1 MQLTIEVLPAPLGPI
16 IENSSP
22 SFTPK
27 LTSVS
32 ARTPPKRSDTP
43 RTSKACST
51 HSLRWR
57 LFRIFQAEYPQSI
70 QWRFARSVFCRL
82 PVQRAETS
90 PAEPVTIFNYGGQVP
105 SRLCPGK
112 RYFCIFCAGVPH
124 KPSNFQ
130 PFLAHGLVVPE
141 FGRRALEHDAA
152 VAHHVDAVRYPHRDR
167 ELLFHQKDRDAA
179 PGDLG
184 DQVADLLND
193 DGRQSFSRLI
203 NHDQF
208 RVTHKRAAHSQHLL
222 LAARQ
227 HAGWRV
233 RPRCEVGKHLE
244 HILEPPLAQTP
255 GILDAKHQVL
265 THRQAREDISML
277 RNVTQPQMRDAV
289 ARQPCD
295 VAALEFDRALRRHLA
310 HDGLDRRGAPD
321 AIATQQA
328 DDLAGIDTHID
339 ALQDMALA
347 VVGV

>member
-1 MQLTIEVLPAPLGPI
+1 MQLTIEVLPAPLGPM

-51 HSLRWR
+51 HSLHWR
-57 LFRIFQAEYPQSI
+57 LFPHFSAGVSAVYSTAFCTLCFFGSDRSASRNQPRRARYHI
-70 QWRFARSVFCRL
+70 QLWGAGPHRL
-82 PVQRAETS
+82 
-90 PAEPVTIFNYGGQVP
+90 G
-105 SRLCPGK
+105 LGK
-112 RYFCIFCAGVPH
+112 SYFCIFCAGVPR

-130 PFLAHGLVVPE
+130 PFLAYGLVVPE

-152 VAHHVDAVRYPHRDR
+152 VAHHVDTMRYPHCDR
-167 ELLFHQKDRDAA
+167 EFLLHQQDRDAA

-184 DQVADLLND
+184 DQIADLLND

-203 NHDQF
+203 NHDQL
-208 RVTHKRAAHSQHLL
+208 RVAHKRAAHRQHLL

-233 RPRCEVGKHLE
+233 RPGCEVGKHLE
-244 HILEPPLAQTP
+244 HVLKPPLAQTP

-265 THRQAREDISML
+265 AHRQAREDIAML
-277 RNVTQPQMRDAV
+277 RNVAQPQMRDAV

-295 VAALEFDRALRRHLA
+295 VPALELY
-310 HDGLDRRGAPD
+310 
-321 AIATQQA
+321 
-328 DDLAGIDTHID
+328 
-339 ALQDMALA
+339 
-347 VVGV
+347 